1 MVERLDMMR
10 ALQVIGAEEKS
21 SPEYEELI
29 ALQEELDQIVSKINR
44 YERVIREKGCYPK
57 DIHIGIV
64 DFYSFLH
71 GELVFLCWR
80 WGEDKIKYWHSL
92 NKGCANRVKLIG

>member
-1 MVERLDMMR
+1 MMR
-10 ALQVIGAEEKS
+10 ALQLIGAEEKS

-29 ALQEELDQIVSKINR
+29 ALQEELDQIVNKINR
-44 YERVIREKGCYPK
+44 YERVIREKGGYPK

-64 DFYSFLH
+64 DFYSFLD

-92 NKGCANRVKLIG
+92 NKGCANRVELRY